1 MIDVLRLARERRDE
15 LSRELAVLDDFVR
28 TAEELITDER
38 RRRPELKVNPF
49 QARFN
54 SGEVL
59 PSLPE
64 DDGEW
69 TPVDADGVHFVRVA
83 PGTD

>member
-15 LSRELAVLDDFVR
+15 LSRELAGLDDFVR
-28 TAEELITDER
+28 TAEELISDDR
-38 RRRPELKVNPF
+38 RRRSAPRVNPF

-59 PSLPE
+59 PSQPE
-64 DDGEW
+64 DEGQW
-69 TPVDADGVHFVRVA
+69 TPVDAEGVFVRA
-83 PGTD
+83 GSGRD